1 MDYDKQPINVDEQV
15 ALLQNRGLVIE
26 ERACVIGKLE
36 NECVKAFLDH
46 EEEIL
51 AGTFEGALIDHISE
65 HERNAYIT
73 CTQVSR
79 KKIYASKPVLDIEL
93 SGYKIMATLME
104 VFIDAAVNPSLLQ
117 AASAPGKQSV
127 QYRERKSGRANHGSI
142 GLHQRHDGYLCLR
155 YLSEDQRNKSADSI
169 ETKQAFLIFLRKS
182 VLNKER

>member
-36 NECVKAFLDH
+36 ERMRKGIPRPRGRDSCRHLR
-46 EEEIL
+46 
-51 AGTFEGALIDHISE
+51 GALIDHISE

-104 VFIDAAVNPSLLQ
+104 VFIDAAVNPSCFYSKQLLRRV
-117 AASAPGKQSV
+117 SS
-127 QYRERKSGRANHGSI
+127 QYDIWLESLEERIMAVLDYISGMTDIYALDIYQKINGISLPI
-142 GLHQRHDGYLCLR
+142 
-155 YLSEDQRNKSADSI
+155 
-169 ETKQAFLIFLRKS
+169 
-182 VLNKER
+182 V